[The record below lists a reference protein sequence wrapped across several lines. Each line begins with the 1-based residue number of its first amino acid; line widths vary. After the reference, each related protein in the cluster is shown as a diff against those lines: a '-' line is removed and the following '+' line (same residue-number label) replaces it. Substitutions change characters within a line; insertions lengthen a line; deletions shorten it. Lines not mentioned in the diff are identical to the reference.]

1 MKALPHQV
9 NKATTLVRKL
19 KLYGLTLFAGEVRS
33 GKTAAFILAA
43 ETITPKYIVI
53 TKKGAIDGVKKFTNN
68 VTNYHQVSKLK
79 PEYDLVVLD
88 ECHRYITGYPKR
100 SKLWKDIYNIT
111 SKAKYII
118 FSSGTPTPESY
129 AMLFNMLALSLDNPW
144 NRYKKFT
151 QWHQDYGIYAT
162 KVIGYDEARGKVRT
176 ALDYSQTK
184 DDKIL
189 KDIDHLKVSMT
200 RVEAGHKFEPT
211 DKLHLIPLTT
221 QQEEIISTI
230 KKSRIYNFNEEYSI
244 VCDTASKYLQKLH
257 QIAGGFVNAVDL
269 CEQTKVFQVDSNK
282 VKYIQENFNPDDTII
297 LAYYIPEQ
305 EYLASI
311 FPNVGSLT
319 KNSDGVDFSHFKN
332 MVIYSMGFSAA
343 TYQQVIG
350 RQLNFMTRK
359 EEVIIHFLI
368 SGLDQY
374 VYDAVSSKQNFT
386 TKWYKEKDNDK
397 AI

>member
-1 MKALPHQV
+1 MEALPHQV
-9 NKATTLVRKL
+9 SKAKTILRKL
-19 KLYGLTLFAGEVRS
+19 RLYGLCLFAGEVRS
-33 GKTAAFILAA
+33 GKTASFILAA

-129 AMLFNMLALSLDNPW
+129 AMLFNMLSLSLDNPW

-151 QWHQDYGIYAT
+151 QWHQDYGVYAT

-176 ALDYSQTK
+176 ALDYSKTK
-184 DDKIL
+184 DNKIL
-189 KDIDHLKVSMT
+189 KDIEHLKVSMT

-211 DKLHLIPLTT
+211 DKIHLIPLTQ
-221 QQEEIISTI
+221 QQEEI
-230 KKSRIYNFNEEYSI
+230 YNTLKTERVFDFDDEYSV

-257 QIAGGFVNAVDL
+257 QVSGGFVNAVDL
-269 CEQTKVFQVDSNK
+269 CEQSKVFQVDSNK
-282 VKYIQENFNPDDTII
+282 VKYIQDNFDPKDTII
-297 LAYYIPEQ
+297 LAYYIAEQ
-305 EYLASI
+305 EYLSTL
-311 FPNVGSLT
+311 FENVGSIT
-319 KNSDGVDFSHFKN
+319 KNSDGVDYSHFKN

-350 RQLNFMTRK
+350 RQLNFMTRS

-374 VYDAVSSKQNFT
+374 VYDAVSNKQNFT
-386 TKWYKEKDNDK
+386 SAWFKGVKNDK